1 LKFPD
6 EAKLSIEVK
15 DLIRRLLCNVE
26 QRLGTKG
33 VHEIK
38 AHPWFRGVEWERLYE
53 SNAPYIPQVK
63 HELDTQNFEKF
74 DEVPSTC
81 QTSSKSSPWR
91 KMISSKDANFL
102 GYTFK
107 NLEIVDEHHIPG
119 MAELKRKS
127 KTANKPSLKTLFET
141 PYPPS
146 ENQALKDLLD
156 SPIYSEGSRG
166 SSGSPF
172 SRPNQSQARR

>member
-1 LKFPD
+1 MRYHLL
-6 EAKLSIEVK
+6 AKLLQSLALGERYIYTFPSF
-15 DLIRRLLCNVE
+15 LCSTLNQVPPFI
-26 QRLGTKG
+26 L
-33 VHEIK
+33 
-38 AHPWFRGVEWERLYE
+38 
-53 SNAPYIPQVK
+53 SNLQ
-63 HELDTQNFEKF
+63 
-74 DEVPSTC
+74 
-81 QTSSKSSPWR
+81 
-91 KMISSKDANFL
+91 MISSKDANFL